1 MNWASPIVVTDFMV
15 DGMNEATISRKLI
28 KVGYMRL
35 ERYPRSEPEPIR
47 RRNSIEDL
55 HVDFRVQ
62 NIVTIMSLIHVFVKI
77 KLTSKWS

>member
-62 NIVTIMSLIHVFVKI
+62 NIVNMSLIHVCV
-77 KLTSKWS
+77 